1 MTFDLLPLFDP
12 AWLSIPP
19 DAGHDDVLHRID
31 EAERRAAG
39 AVARLIAA
47 VECQPDAS
55 ALDARIDTLLAL
67 ETRALPE
74 AAKAADEAVE
84 RATLEIGFRRRALFP
99 RFHTLADRIPSL
111 HRQALVACRDA
122 RWALMV
128 RRALA
133 DPGGPSSP
141 LQGGGTRYVK
151 SDRYDARAARALS
164 PIERVR
170 ADRTLKRLGENPVPP
185 ELGLHSLNGHGDV
198 LWAMTAGHPNRFI
211 LRRSEAARVSCFVVE
226 DVGPHAT
233 YDEWGARR

>member
-1 MTFDLLPLFDP
+1 MTFDFLPLFDS

-19 DAGHDDVLHRID
+19 DAGHDALRRID
-31 EAERRAAG
+31 EAERRAGEAL
-39 AVARLIAA
+39 ARLIAA

-55 ALDARIDTLLAL
+55 VPDERIDTLLAL
-67 ETRALPE
+67 ETRALPD

-84 RATLEIGFRRRALFP
+84 RVTMEVGFRRRALFP
-99 RFHTLADRIPSL
+99 HFHALAEQVRVV

-122 RWALMV
+122 RWALMA
-128 RRALA
+128 RRALV

-151 SDRYDARAARALS
+151 SDRYDARATRALS

-185 ELGLHSLNGHGDV
+185 ELGLHSLNGHGGV

-211 LRRSEAARVSCFVVE
+211 LRRSEAAGVPCFVVE